1 MTVSLIRYGEVEI
14 LLSTLNTFLMYINFY
29 GSKLFYNKSVFIL
42 GKKKGFT
49 SSLELLVAHG
59 VPGGSE

>member
-1 MTVSLIRYGEVEI
+1 
-14 LLSTLNTFLMYINFY
+14 MYINFY